1 MTAISP
7 ALSTSELMKVAAEL
21 RDGVNEL
28 SNIDKELLIELL
40 KERGRKELDYG
51 QELVVEKIKVV
62 RRVTGAVSV
71 FFGMK

>member
-1 MTAISP
+1 
-7 ALSTSELMKVAAEL
+7 MKVAAEL